1 MLSVS
6 LTQNASLFQSIAK
19 RLNDWENHRLH
30 VEYDRAL
37 VYKLFVLEFANN
49 FIIVLWLT
57 FGDECRWSSCLDDVQ
72 LKLFII
78 FTLKNYLGRAVEL
91 ASPWVLVGWN
101 KLCGKSWSHQPA
113 SDPTDRDEGTTL
125 HVRGIGGQCESEA
138 ALRQV
143 FGQFGVVSDTRIL
156 IRHRVQ
162 NGENSSWAL
171 VTMDDA
177 DAADA
182 ALSAT
187 SYTLEQ
193 TTVELTVGR
202 YNRAQAE
209 RSTGAMEA
217 ARHRALAEEEQST
230 LEGWTQKGLFDDTCT
245 MVVQFGYI
253 ALFAAACPL
262 TPLLALINNIT
273 EIRSDA
279 FRVTTLMKRPEWKPP
294 DCIGAWHT
302 VVRALAV
309 VSVLVNA
316 MTLCFAG
323 SQMSKFVIV
332 DDPESMWKMLTTGAF
347 LRVPHEEM
355 LDSGL
360 DISEVRVVRDLE
372 QGGRGARFQSWQL
385 WVLCL
390 LIEHAVLLLRAAVQS
405 IYPTESKWV
414 AAARDTLAHQQ
425 SWMRT
430 SADTMASQIFDV
442 RRELIKLREI
452 DNVSSEV
459 RAVWKFLDE
468 RSIGML
474 KPEQLE
480 RLCALVGLPGDDV
493 HELMHEMQRKSHAND
508 RRYATYTE
516 FAEWCVVDAAF
527 AERLLQ
533 PLTDCTVLQVGAI
546 SSSGVLFLQHRELSE
561 PQRPRQIYLDA
572 ADMQGSTA
580 ARSFASGAR

>member
-1 MLSVS
+1 
-6 LTQNASLFQSIAK
+6 
-19 RLNDWENHRLH
+19 
-30 VEYDRAL
+30 
-37 VYKLFVLEFANN
+37 
-49 FIIVLWLT
+49 
-57 FGDECRWSSCLDDVQ
+57 
-72 LKLFII
+72 
-78 FTLKNYLGRAVEL
+78 
-91 ASPWVLVGWN
+91 
-101 KLCGKSWSHQPA
+101 
-113 SDPTDRDEGTTL
+113 
-125 HVRGIGGQCESEA
+125 
-138 ALRQV
+138 
-143 FGQFGVVSDTRIL
+143 
-156 IRHRVQ
+156 
-162 NGENSSWAL
+162 
-171 VTMDDA
+171 
-177 DAADA
+177 
-182 ALSAT
+182 
-187 SYTLEQ
+187 
-193 TTVELTVGR
+193 
-202 YNRAQAE
+202 
-209 RSTGAMEA
+209 MEA

-253 ALFAAACPL
+253 ALFAAAWPL

-294 DCIGAWHT
+294 ADIGAWHT

-332 DDPESMWKMLTTGAF
+332 DDPESLWDIFLKML
-347 LRVPHEEM
+347 LSHEVAV
-355 LDSGL
+355 SG
-360 DISEVRVVRDLE
+360 ERNAVRDLE

-430 SADTMASQIFDV
+430 SADSMASQIIDV
-442 RRELIKLREI
+442 RRELLKLREI

-459 RAVWKFLDE
+459 RAVWRFLDE

-474 KPEQLE
+474 KPDQLE
-480 RLCALVGLPGDDV
+480 RLCALVGLPSDDV
-493 HELMHEMQRKSHAND
+493 HELMHEMQRKSRGND

-516 FAEWCVVDAAF
+516 FAEWCVVKLCRTLCCDPAHNCVV
-527 AERLLQ
+527 R
-533 PLTDCTVLQVGAI
+533 QVGTV
-546 SSSGVLFLQHRELSE
+546 SNRSVLLLQHRALPE
-561 PQRPRQIYLDA
+561 PPRPRQIHFDA
-572 ADMQGSTA
+572 TDLQRPTA
-580 ARSFASGAR
+580 ACGFASGAR

>member
-1 MLSVS
+1 
-6 LTQNASLFQSIAK
+6 
-19 RLNDWENHRLH
+19 
-30 VEYDRAL
+30 
-37 VYKLFVLEFANN
+37 
-49 FIIVLWLT
+49 
-57 FGDECRWSSCLDDVQ
+57 
-72 LKLFII
+72 
-78 FTLKNYLGRAVEL
+78 
-91 ASPWVLVGWN
+91 
-101 KLCGKSWSHQPA
+101 
-113 SDPTDRDEGTTL
+113 
-125 HVRGIGGQCESEA
+125 
-138 ALRQV
+138 
-143 FGQFGVVSDTRIL
+143 
-156 IRHRVQ
+156 
-162 NGENSSWAL
+162 
-171 VTMDDA
+171 
-177 DAADA
+177 
-182 ALSAT
+182 
-187 SYTLEQ
+187 
-193 TTVELTVGR
+193 
-202 YNRAQAE
+202 
-209 RSTGAMEA
+209 MEA

-294 DCIGAWHT
+294 ADIGAWHT

-332 DDPESMWKMLTTGAF
+332 DDPESLWDIF
-347 LRVPHEEM
+347 L
-355 LDSGL
+355 G
-360 DISEVRVVRDLE
+360 

-430 SADTMASQIFDV
+430 SADSMASQIIDV
-442 RRELIKLREI
+442 RRELLKLREI

-459 RAVWKFLDE
+459 RAVWRFLDE

-474 KPEQLE
+474 KPDQLE
-480 RLCALVGLPGDDV
+480 RLCALVGLPSDDV
-493 HELMHEMQRKSHAND
+493 HELMHEMQRKSRGND

-516 FAEWCVVDAAF
+516 FAEWCVVKVCRTLCCDPAHCCAV
-527 AERLLQ
+527 R
-533 PLTDCTVLQVGAI
+533 QVGAV
-546 SSSGVLFLQHRELSE
+546 SNRRVLLLQHRALPE
-561 PQRPRQIYLDA
+561 PPRPRQIYFDA
-572 ADMQGSTA
+572 TDLQWPTA
-580 ARSFASGAR
+580 ACGFASGAR